1 MTYAIDPAMSFAKLF
16 LSMKNISTRQKPLEK
31 NLYLSC
37 IFSQADTKSRLIR
50 PSAYESCQ
58 VPCHPA
64 YFYIICASRPFTE
77 NTSSNKNDSPNISIF
92 SSECSTSFA

>member
-1 MTYAIDPAMSFAKLF
+1 MTYAIDPAMSFCEV
-16 LSMKNISTRQKPLEK
+16 ISFYEKYIDETKAAGK

-64 YFYIICASRPFTE
+64 YFLHNLCKQTFYGKYIF
-77 NTSSNKNDSPNISIF
+77 KQK
-92 SSECSTSFA
+92 

>member
-1 MTYAIDPAMSFAKLF
+1 MTYAIDPAMSFCEV
-16 LSMKNISTRQKPLEK
+16 ISFYEKYIDETKAAGK

-64 YFYIICASRPFTE
+64 YFT
-77 NTSSNKNDSPNISIF
+77 
-92 SSECSTSFA
+92 